1 MVKLDKIKLEK
12 LKITIVI
19 ERLRQAPS
27 KLKVSLDSAS
37 HRFMDRDELIKEV
50 ESGSD
55 IGQRIVKV
63 QLEYLKAFKKGIF
76 VKQE

>member
-1 MVKLDKIKLEK
+1 
-12 LKITIVI
+12 
-19 ERLRQAPS
+19 
-27 KLKVSLDSAS
+27 
-37 HRFMDRDELIKEV
+37 MDRDELIKEV
-50 ESGSD
+50 EKGSE